1 MRHIAMNRSASMIS
15 ILLVATAA
23 VVCGRNDSSQSSK
36 VPVIDGGAGPCSF
49 ELIVFTPDGK
59 PAGAADVKVHIAYG
73 FGGFRRL
80 DLEAG
85 TNYDGK
91 VNFTGLP
98 AKVKNPPLEFH
109 ASKEQWVGSAR
120 FDPALECQAR
130 HDIKLQKPDAG
141 QTK

>member
-1 MRHIAMNRSASMIS
+1 MNRSASMIS
-15 ILLVATAA
+15 ILLVAAAA
-23 VVCGRNDSSQSSK
+23 VVSGGNDSSQSSE
-36 VPVIDGGAGPCSF
+36 VPVMDGGAGPCSF
-49 ELIVFTPDGK
+49 QLTVFTPDGK
-59 PAGAADVKVHIAYG
+59 PAGAAEVRVHIAYG

-91 VNFTGLP
+91 VNFAGLP

-109 ASKEQWVGSAR
+109 ASKEQWVGVAT
-120 FDPALECQAR
+120 FDPAVECRAK
-130 HDIKLQKPDAG
+130 HDITLQKPGSG

>member
-1 MRHIAMNRSASMIS
+1 MTRQ
-15 ILLVATAA
+15 ILTLPLVMLVAATLMF
-23 VVCGRNDSSQSSK
+23 GQTDSSQHST
-36 VPVIDGGAGPCSF
+36 VPEMDGGAGPCSCQ
-49 ELIVFTPDGK
+49 LTVLTPDGK

-80 DLEAG
+80 DLDAG

-109 ASKEQWVGSAR
+109 ASKDQWTGVAT
-120 FDPALECQAR
+120 FDPAVECEAK
-130 HDIKLQKPDAG
+130 HDITMQKADSG
-141 QTK
+141 QK

>member
-1 MRHIAMNRSASMIS
+1 MNRSAAMIS
-15 ILLVATAA
+15 ILLVTAVA
-23 VVCGRNDSSQSSK
+23 MVCGRNDSGQSSK
-36 VPVIDGGAGPCSF
+36 VPVMDGGAGPCSCQ
-49 ELIVFTPDGK
+49 LTVFTPDGK
-59 PAGAADVKVHIAYG
+59 PAGAADVKVRIAYG

-109 ASKEQWVGSAR
+109 ASKEPWVGAAT
-120 FDPALECQAR
+120 FDPAVECQAK
-130 HDIKLQKPDAG
+130 HDITLQKPDSG